1 MLSAIYKRAE
11 EMPDPI
17 ERARTV
23 VPAGLRRSWLT
34 TVGLG
39 ILLVLVAAALGSCSR
54 GQELRAYLEANRAAL
69 DIPASDDDRSIEFRI
84 EPGTLARDIADQ
96 LFTAGLIS
104 DSKLFEAYVRA
115 MGMDQELK
123 AGTFFLR
130 ANMTPVE
137 IAELLSSDLAA
148 GIRVT
153 IREGWRL
160 EQVAD
165 FLEAR
170 GTVSG
175 EAYRRIALGP
185 DFGALEDAILAQ
197 TGSGRRDSSQ
207 NCCPQVHQRWPFLA
221 SLPPGSSLEGYLF
234 PATYI
239 LPAEGPDAAGLILR
253 QLDAFGE
260 RMAPLHA
267 RAVDGGSPGLTL
279 HAALILAS
287 IVEREAVVDL
297 ERAAIAGVLVN
308 RLNAGILL
316 EVDATVQYAMGYQA
330 DSGQW
335 WKTPVFLEE
344 YQGVDSPY
352 NTYLN
357 GGLPPGPIASP
368 GEDAFRA
375 ALNPERHEFY
385 FYVATPDGSGAHA
398 FATTFAEHAE
408 NVRRYLGQ

>member
-1 MLSAIYKRAE
+1 MPYPTALSKSLFSTSQGKGWLPITGLCILVVLLASMLA
-11 EMPDPI
+11 
-17 ERARTV
+17 
-23 VPAGLRRSWLT
+23 
-34 TVGLG
+34 
-39 ILLVLVAAALGSCSR
+39 SCTR
-54 GQELRAYLEANRAAL
+54 GQELKAYLEANRAEL
-69 DIPASDDDRSIEFRI
+69 HVPASDDDRTIEFRV
-84 EPGTLARDIADQ
+84 EPGTLARDIAAK
-96 LFTAGLIS
+96 LLSAGVIV
-104 DSKLFEAYVRA
+104 DSELFEAYVRA
-115 MGMDQELK
+115 TGMDQDLK

-137 IAELLSSDLAA
+137 IADILSSDLAA

-165 FLEAR
+165 FLE
-170 GTVSG
+170 GEGKVSG

-185 DFGALEDAILAQ
+185 DFRALEDAILALDGPGGQ
-197 TGSGRRDSSQ
+197 DTSQ
-207 NCCPQVHQRWPFLA
+207 NCCPGVHMRWPFLA
-221 SLPPGSSLEGYLF
+221 HLPPGSSLEGYLF

-239 LPAEGPDAAGLILR
+239 LPADGPEASGLILR
-253 QLDAFGE
+253 QLDAFRE
-260 RMAPLHA
+260 RMAGLHEQA
-267 RAVDGGSPGLTL
+267 AAGGNSSLTL
-279 HAALILAS
+279 HEALVVAS

-308 RLNAGILL
+308 RLNAGMLL
-316 EVDATVQYAMGYQA
+316 EVDATVQYAMGYQEE
-330 DSGQW
+330 SGQW

-344 YQGVDSPY
+344 YQGVVSPY

-357 GGLPPGPIASP
+357 AGLPPGPIASP

-375 ALNPERHEFY
+375 ALNPEQHEFY

-398 FATTFAEHAE
+398 FAETFAEHAE